1 MAWWRSS
8 GEEVVAMADSDLGS
22 SLQHE
27 GGTGAHRDDGGGT
40 VAATRGGRRRV
51 VSGDETWTRCNGR
64 G

>member
-22 SLQHE
+22 SLHHE

-51 VSGDETWTRCNGR
+51 VSGDETWTRGNGR